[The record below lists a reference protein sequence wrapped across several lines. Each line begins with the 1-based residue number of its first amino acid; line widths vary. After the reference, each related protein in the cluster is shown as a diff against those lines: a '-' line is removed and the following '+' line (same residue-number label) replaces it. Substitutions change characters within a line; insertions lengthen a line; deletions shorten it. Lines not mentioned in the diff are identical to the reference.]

1 VSSVN
6 SLVAAFVAS
15 SPAPLR
21 PALDAMAELGPRL
34 TTLLLAAAM
43 FGLGTGIVA
52 RHLWPVP
59 PRVLLLAT
67 VATLVAAGVAL
78 ALVTLLD
85 I

>member
-1 VSSVN
+1 
-6 SLVAAFVAS
+6 
-15 SPAPLR
+15 
-21 PALDAMAELGPRL
+21 
-34 TTLLLAAAM
+34 M

-59 PRVLLLAT
+59 LRVLLLAA